1 MHAGDVS
8 PTEAYEALATDPD
21 AVLVDVRTRAE
32 WMYVGTPD
40 LSGIGKRVVLLE
52 WQGPDGSLHGGFV
65 DALLDGGIPT
75 DAPVYFICRSGARS
89 ASAASAATA
98 AGYRAA
104 HNVAH
109 GFEGPPDAA
118 RHRGGV
124 AGWKADGLP
133 WHQT

>member
-8 PTEAYEALATDPD
+8 PTDAYERLARDPN

-40 LSGIGKRVVLLE
+40 LAAIGKRVVLLE
-52 WQGPDGSLHGGFV
+52 WQAPDGTVHAGFV
-65 DALLDGGIPT
+65 DALKDGGVPE
-75 DAPVYFICRSGARS
+75 DAPVFFICRSGARS
-89 ASAASAATA
+89 ASAAAAATA
-98 AGYRAA
+98 AGYSAA

-109 GFEGPPDAA
+109 GFEGPPDMA
-118 RHRGGV
+118 RHRGAV

-133 WHQT
+133 WQQT